1 MTFQFI
7 GGNMSNTNVTIF
19 NGTFQ
24 KLNGERRTMRFIRKN
39 DLPSS
44 MVNEATI
51 QTLEGKTDCE
61 VVYDVDARGFRH
73 FNWKTVEGDVTRTDS
88 TFNF

>member
-1 MTFQFI
+1 
-7 GGNMSNTNVTIF
+7 MSNSNVTIF

-24 KLNGERRTMRFIRKN
+24 KQNGDRRTMRFIRRQ

-44 MVNEATI
+44 MINEGTI
-51 QTLEGKTDCE
+51 RTMEQKTGSE
-61 VVYDVDARGFRH
+61 VVYDVDARQFRQ
-73 FNWKTVEGDVTRTDS
+73 FNWKTVEGDVTRTNT

>member
-1 MTFQFI
+1 
-7 GGNMSNTNVTIF
+7 MSNSNVTIF

-24 KLNGERRTMRFIRKN
+24 KQNGERRTMRFIRRS

-44 MVNEATI
+44 LVNEGTI
-51 QTLEGKTDCE
+51 RTMEQKTGAE
-61 VVYDVDARGFRH
+61 IVYDVDARQFRH
-73 FNWKTVEGDVTRTDS
+73 FNWKTVEGQVLETKS

>member
-1 MTFQFI
+1 
-7 GGNMSNTNVTIF
+7 MSNSNVTIF

-24 KLNGERRTMRFIRKN
+24 KLNGERRTMRFIRKS

-51 QTLEGKTDCE
+51 RILEGKTGNE
-61 VVYDVDARGFRH
+61 VDYDVDARQFRQ

-88 TFNF
+88 TFKF

>member
-1 MTFQFI
+1 
-7 GGNMSNTNVTIF
+7 MSNTNVTIF

-61 VVYDVDARGFRH
+61 VVYDVDARAFRQ

-88 TFNF
+88 TFKF

>member
-24 KLNGERRTMRFIRKN
+24 KLNGERRTMRFIRKS
-39 DLPSS
+39 DIPSS
-44 MVNEATI
+44 MINEETI
-51 QTLEGKTDCE
+51 KTLEGKTGNE
-61 VVYDVDARGFRH
+61 VVYDVDARQFRQ

-88 TFNF
+88 TFDF